1 MADKLKFVIPGKPEY
16 ITMVI
21 LAVGSIADTAGFDY
35 EEIEDIKTAVSEACK
50 NITCHGSEGFA
61 EEYEVECIVEKDRIQ
76 ITVRDTSEGHNLKK
90 LKKPCLD
97 CPNEGNLSLYVINT
111 LMSDVEIIKEEN
123 CKNTIK
129 MIKAK

>member
-16 ITMVI
+16 ITMVR
-21 LAVGSIADTAGFDY
+21 LAVGSIADTAGYDY